1 MTYSPELI
9 KFATASAGHNLISR
23 TGALTKLGE
32 QFSQLLEGYSLTFP
46 EAVEDVGS
54 DYMVVLVDKG
64 KISVLEEF

>member
-9 KFATASAGHNLISR
+9 KFEIV
-23 TGALTKLGE
+23 KE
-32 QFSQLLEGYSLTFP
+32 MI